1 MKLNW
6 DKTKKNILF
15 VSLLFITLYIP
26 ISFAIYSSSWYE
38 FNYELYRT
46 YELIGKENATNA
58 TENLISYFTYKNEL
72 NGDIWNAKEKAHMN
86 EVRTIFDTLF
96 IIFILS
102 LASFLLL
109 TNKNKN
115 TIKKISKTNIKII
128 LSLLIILPFFTTFWV
143 AFHEILFTNNLWIIT
158 PDDISY
164 YLFPQEFFR
173 NTLLL
178 VILTGT
184 STNLIINYT
193 AKII

>member
-26 ISFAIYSSSWYE
+26 VSFAMYSNSWYE

-58 TENLISYFTYKNEL
+58 TENLISYFTHKNEL
-72 NGDIWNAKEKAHMN
+72 NGDIWNAKEKAHMS
-86 EVRTIFDTLF
+86 EVRTIFDILF
-96 IIFILS
+96 ILFTLS
-102 LASFLLL
+102 LASLLFLI
-109 TNKNKN
+109 NKNKN
-115 TIKKISKTNIKII
+115 TIKKFSKTNIKII
-128 LSLLIILPFFTTFWV
+128 LSLLIIVLFFTTFWLY
-143 AFHEILFTNNLWIIT
+143 FHEILFTNNLWIIT

-178 VILTGT
+178 IILTGT
-184 STNLIINYT
+184 SINLIINYT
-193 AKII
+193 AKIN